1 MEGVCGTEEAGTYS
15 FHPRDTMD
23 ILAVVDVGQGIM
35 RYAGVPSGAQAQN
48 AREFAFVVVRLG
60 I

>member
-1 MEGVCGTEEAGTYS
+1 MWHGGS
-15 FHPRDTMD
+15 RHLLIHPRDTMD

-35 RYAGVPSGAQAQN
+35 SYAGVPSGAQAQN